1 MNRRSSVL
9 LGTGFLSL
17 MLLLAGCG
25 ITKRATR
32 EAPSPAT
39 GLSRIRV
46 GLATNYPPL
55 AFRQNGSI
63 KGIEPDLAR
72 QLSDD
77 SGLDVTIVEVA
88 WEKLIPALRDGQ
100 IDVIMSGMS
109 ITEERGELVSFAEPY
124 LRVGQM
130 SLIRAEDIADL
141 AEPSV
146 MFSKAW
152 RVGFMNNTTGE
163 FFAREHLPRSELVGF
178 DSIEAGI
185 AALHA
190 KRIDY
195 FIHDAPTIWR
205 ITLDLE
211 TRDDALLALFNP
223 LTEEYLAW
231 AVRKSDT
238 ELLGLLSTHISQW
251 KQSGQLQRILNRW
264 IPVRVELRPAGG
276 VNTPIGAQR

>member
-1 MNRRSSVL
+1 LV
-9 LGTGFLSL
+9 
-17 MLLLAGCG
+17 LLLAGCG
-25 ITKRATR
+25 FTRQATR
-32 EAPSPAT
+32 EVASPAT

-46 GLATNYPPL
+46 GLATNYPPV
-55 AFRQNGSI
+55 AFKENGSI

-77 SGLDVTIVEVA
+77 SGLDVSLVEMA
-88 WEKLIPALRDGQ
+88 WDKLIPALRDGQ

-109 ITEERGELVSFAEPY
+109 ITEERTKLVSFAEPY

-146 MFSKAW
+146 LFSKSW

-163 FFAREHLPRSELVGF
+163 FFARGNLPRSELVGF

-205 ITLDLE
+205 ITLDLK

-231 AVRKSDT
+231 AARKSDT
-238 ELLGLLSTHISQW
+238 ALLELLSTYISQW
-251 KQSGQLQRILNRW
+251 KRNGRLQQILNRW
-264 IPVRVELRPAGG
+264 IPVRVELRPAGT
-276 VNTPIGAQR
+276 VNTPIGAQLQRAT